1 MGRRGRWVRPSP
13 LELFRLALLDGLPVF
28 SFACAI
34 CTSKTNAAGYL
45 THADGEAAAFCPVS
59 GKQSYYKKPVSGSMI
74 FFVIGEIFFAPGALG
89 QPARS
94 ICSMRPRPAP
104 GMAGACCTCTLPRV
118 LFGTIIVSAPAFVNS
133 SLGDAVTKYTTPG
146 SIQGGPGGKMHRMC
160 DKAPGRSGCFFQKCP
175 AAPLPPL
182 RPRPAACAFG
192 LDRTGPVPLI

>member
-13 LELFRLALLDGLPVF
+13 LELFRLALLDGLPEF

-59 GKQSYYKKPVSGSMI
+59 GKQSYYKKPVSGSII

-133 SLGDAVTKYTTPG
+133 SLGDPVTKYTSPQQTE
-146 SIQGGPGGKMHRMC
+146 SHR
-160 DKAPGRSGCFFQKCP
+160 AAGIVRSSDRLRRRMLDFFR
-175 AAPLPPL
+175 L
-182 RPRPAACAFG
+182 RPGFG
-192 LDRTGPVPLI
+192 LDRTGPQPLI